1 MIDVA
6 GNSPGAAAS
15 PAQFTPAL
23 LEWFQHHG
31 RKHLPWQRELTP
43 YRVWVS
49 EIMLQQTQVA
59 TVIPYY
65 ERFMARFPDV
75 AALASA
81 SMDEVLHLWTGL
93 GYYARG
99 RNLHRAAQ
107 RVVADYSGAFPDT
120 LEGMQS
126 LPGIGRSTAGAI
138 LGISMSQRHPILD
151 GNVKRVLTR
160 YFGISGFPGE
170 AGVEKKLWEL
180 ADACTPAHGVGNYTQ
195 AIMDLGATICVR
207 SRPLCAACPV
217 SESCV
222 ARSKGLQGV
231 LPTRRI
237 RKERPQRD
245 AFAVLVIRKDGAV
258 LLEKRPAA
266 GLWGGLWAF
275 PQFEDRTLASQW
287 LNSRFGDVT
296 EATAEIYHHGFTH
309 FDLQLHPVI
318 ARIET
323 SSATLSVTGDVMGDI
338 IFGQVADGDLH
349 QWYDATRPSKIGL
362 TKPVVDLIKR
372 LVLPQPARQ
381 HSLL

>member
-1 MIDVA
+1 MID
-6 GNSPGAAAS
+6 GAPSAS
-15 PAQFTPAL
+15 AQFTPAL
-23 LEWFQHHG
+23 LEWFRQHG
-31 RKHLPWQRELTP
+31 RKHLPWQRDLTP

-65 ERFMARFPDV
+65 ERFMSRFPDV
-75 AALASA
+75 AALAAA

-107 RVVADYSGAFPDT
+107 RVVAEYGGAFPDT
-120 LEGMQS
+120 LDSLQS

-138 LGISMSQRHPILD
+138 LAISMSQRHPILD

-160 YFGISGFPGE
+160 YFGVSGFPGE
-170 AGVEKKLWEL
+170 AAVEKKLWEL
-180 ADACTPAHGVGNYTQ
+180 AAACTPALGVGDYTQ

-207 SRPLCAACPV
+207 ARPLCAACPV
-217 SESCV
+217 SKDCV
-222 ARSKGLQGV
+222 AQQKGLQSI

-245 AFAVLVIRKDGAV
+245 AFAVLVVRDDGSV

-275 PQFEDRTLASQW
+275 PQFDDRALASQW
-287 LNSRFGDVT
+287 LQERFGGVT
-296 EATAEIYHHGFTH
+296 EAMSEIYRHAFTH

-318 ARIET
+318 ARIGAAPARI
-323 SSATLSVTGDVMGDI
+323 S
-338 IFGQVADGDLH
+338 DGDLH
-349 QWYDATRPSKIGL
+349 RWYDATQPAKIGL

-372 LVLPQPARQ
+372 LAGSDPARQ

>member
-1 MIDVA
+1 MTGVERDD
-6 GNSPGAAAS
+6 PGMAAAY
-15 PAQFTPAL
+15 FTPAL
-23 LEWFQHHG
+23 LEWFHQHG
-31 RKHLPWQRELTP
+31 RKHLPWQSDLTP

-75 AALASA
+75 NALAAA

-107 RVVADYSGAFPDT
+107 RVVAEYGGVFPDT

-138 LGISMSQRHPILD
+138 LAISRSQRHPILD

-160 YFGISGFPGE
+160 YFGIGGFPGE
-170 AGVEKKLWEL
+170 ATVERKLWTF
-180 ADACTPAHGVGNYTQ
+180 ADACTPAGDVGSYTQ
-195 AIMDLGATICVR
+195 AIMDLGATVCVR
-207 SRPLCAACPV
+207 SRPLCSACHV
-217 SESCV
+217 STHCV
-222 ARSKGLQGV
+222 ARQNGLQSV
-231 LPTRRI
+231 LPTRRV
-237 RKERPQRD
+237 RKERPQRET
-245 AFAVLVIRKDGAV
+245 FAVLVIRDDGAV

-275 PQFEDRTLASQW
+275 PQFDDRTRASQW
-287 LNSRFGDVT
+287 LSERFGDVP
-296 EATAEIYHHGFTH
+296 EAMAEIYEHGFTH
-309 FDLQLHPVI
+309 FDLQIHPVV
-318 ARIET
+318 ARI
-323 SSATLSVTGDVMGDI
+323 GDMPAGISDGDI
-338 IFGQVADGDLH
+338 H
-349 QWYDATRPSKIGL
+349 RWYDATQPSQIGL

-372 LVLPQPARQ
+372 LVTGEPDRQ